1 MTVLLI
7 FHTIQGTCLDT
18 EQSPN
23 LTINSLPDEVL
34 LDMFDSYRQST
45 ECYDYLWR
53 NKYAWFNLA
62 HVCRRWRTVM
72 FASSSRLDLNVIMG
86 PQKPGNIKTILS
98 SHLPIIIDYTLLY
111 GRRDVTGSVIW
122 RMHAALRHRDRVRE
136 ISLLGRYGDIFRKF
150 IKATD
155 YHFPALESLVLCFP
169 HPHRHKPDIPATSLR
184 GPDRSDL
191 PLRHLGLYGGS
202 LAYVSGL
209 LLSATALTDLTL
221 NLTTPNATDFD
232 PSQGS
237 SLLAYLQGMQCL
249 RNLVLTTPFDPLDF
263 QSEYQNSVPKD
274 TTVPMLELTR
284 LHYYGLTTFLNNL
297 MSGLSAPSL
306 QDAYFGLCTIPLLY
320 LSRVVDDVREDF
332 QSVSVAF
339 DMPNFYLLSSPH
351 SGEIDHFEPGPSFR
365 LNVNCSPYTINL
377 MNSTGTPSTKLA
389 LAEELTLNF
398 PSSNMAGWMNVFSMR
413 DFLRQFRSVRVLR
426 VNPFVREIG
435 LYLRQDDDGEAIF
448 PVLEQVEISISHLK
462 RYSSDEE
469 YELHVAEAR
478 AAFEPCER
486 AGRLVK
492 VYYCQQTKMQFR
504 NGRG

>member
-1 MTVLLI
+1 
-7 FHTIQGTCLDT
+7 
-18 EQSPN
+18 
-23 LTINSLPDEVL
+23 
-34 LDMFDSYRQST
+34 
-45 ECYDYLWR
+45 
-53 NKYAWFNLA
+53 
-62 HVCRRWRTVM
+62 
-72 FASSSRLDLNVIMG
+72 MG

-169 HPHRHKPDIPATSLR
+169 HPHRHKPDIPATFLR

-297 MSGLSAPSL
+297 MFGLSAPSL

-339 DMPNFYLLSSPH
+339 DMPNFYLLSSSH

-469 YELHVAEAR
+469 YEL
-478 AAFEPCER
+478 
-486 AGRLVK
+486 
-492 VYYCQQTKMQFR
+492 QQTKMQFR